1 MSTIEPL
8 PVLLEAYF
16 ADLDRAL
23 IGTDARERAET
34 VQAMREDAAEI
45 LNRYGVSEQT
55 AERIIADFGPV
66 EQVAAATTAAPTTAA
81 PTTAAPTTAAPVTS
95 SPAVPRS
102 WVDIWLL
109 VGSIASLVYFVFP
122 LLAIAMLVWAIL
134 RMRQHVGNRLL
145 QRAALWV
152 SAAAVVFSVGLFI
165 SHYIHAL

>member
-1 MSTIEPL
+1 MSTTEPL
-8 PVLLEAYF
+8 PALLKAYF

-23 IGTDARERAET
+23 IGADARERAET
-34 VQAMREDAAEI
+34 VQAMREDAAEM

-66 EQVAAATTAAPTTAA
+66 EQVAAASTS
-81 PTTAAPTTAAPVTS
+81 APVTS
-95 SPAVPRS
+95 GPSVPRS

-134 RMRQHVGNRLL
+134 RRRQHVGNKVL
-145 QRAALWV
+145 QKAALWV

-165 SHYIHAL
+165 SHYVYSHYVFAL